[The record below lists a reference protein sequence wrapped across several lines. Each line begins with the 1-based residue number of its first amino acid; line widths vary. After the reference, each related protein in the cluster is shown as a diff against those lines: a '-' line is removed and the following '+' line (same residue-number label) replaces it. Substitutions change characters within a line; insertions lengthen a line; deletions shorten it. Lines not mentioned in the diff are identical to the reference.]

1 MNIPDQS
8 HINHIRELLWNTNSG
23 GASVMIGAGFSRNA
37 VPNSASAKDFPL
49 WSQVARNLCSKLYPP
64 SEKSRLEQAL
74 SEATGTSGFL
84 RLAQEY
90 EIAFGRG
97 SLHSF
102 INDSV
107 PDTDYQP
114 SELHYQLL
122 ELPWKEVLT
131 TNWDTLLERTQLE
144 IPERSYSIVRTVD
157 ELANTPSPRIIK
169 LHGTVPAHIP
179 FIFTEE
185 DYRTYPKK
193 FAPFVNT
200 VQQIMMETAVLL
212 LGFSGDDPNFLQ
224 WSGWVKDNLG
234 ASSPK
239 IYLAGWLNLSPHRR
253 RMLENNNVVPIDISK
268 HPKANDW
275 PEHLRHQYATE
286 WVIKTLQCGQ
296 SYSYK
301 DWPSIRN
308 YSSPEIEDYL
318 KPIEP
323 NPQLLP
329 LTISRVGRTDPIP
342 TETLKEVLT
351 ILEHNRKIYPNWL
364 IYPIDKQ
371 YNLDQILNEWADI
384 IIEKLDSFSSTDQL
398 RFLNEIIW
406 LYQKKLVPL
415 PTEIEDIWDK
425 IAVKFDFNNK
435 TIDSICYSSE
445 WSNLERIYI
454 ENTIYSLTNKR
465 LNLDEEAFHYGLN
478 QVKKFKS
485 HSIEIN
491 NLITY
496 EECQWYLLNLDFEK
510 LQNLLEEWNVSTSD
524 PIWMFRKASLLIELN
539 LEDEA
544 HHLMTQGFTI
554 IKKNPDNFNDFS
566 NSSRE
571 GWALL
576 SIEALQE
583 NRKKSQ
589 QIKIKK
595 FNFQERFNQ
604 LELLNC
610 NTSSQIHN
618 LIERVNQRKDKQES
632 NQNPCFDL
640 YRRRGETV
648 NFNNHKY
655 NAITHAYQCLLLCE
669 TAGLPLSVE
678 NYSIGSPLI
687 KALIDNYDLIDTK
700 ITSRVVVRLKPTD
713 DDKLINNIYSRVSIA
728 SLDKND
734 FEKLLNQINTL
745 LTYCLIQHRKKPNL
759 FWISYI
765 RTCLELISRLI
776 IRLNNDE
783 KIGLHLNQ
791 AISFFQDTSLRS
803 TLWLQKSLSNYLKRC
818 WEASDS
824 NIKLSHILKILQLP
838 ITGLLNNREDQLVNI
853 ERFLKE
859 IEVRKLCTR
868 NIDNESEWNT
878 IINLILSGLKSSKKS
893 RWDACLRLTLIYSF
907 INKDELKTIKNSL
920 YRNTEELPDEF
931 PQDTQLYD
939 FVYLTSL
946 RGLIPNAED
955 IFIKKYLVPSHDF
968 EILTRS
974 IFELS
979 QVLEL
984 PLLHENKID
993 ILFEN
998 IKNWLNSIPVDSL
1011 SFDGFP
1017 RFFSDIPTNIM
1028 ETFSSINEIALKIDI
1043 PEFLAEMLFVKMKFL
1058 IQYDIY
1064 TYYLVGALAKALPDK
1079 NYDINTYLRKGIIS
1093 DVADNSRN
1101 AMYGLYLWVQQAL
1114 NTNVKTIPL
1123 PSDDLLREIGLAI
1136 ATRRKNTLIQA
1147 LLAATIIFKANNS
1160 QLSSI
1165 ISTLILEGLE
1175 YLILEQE
1182 YKSSHGDI
1190 EDIPIIRLNC
1200 VKLAYQMSMN
1210 GFEDKPII
1218 KQWLEEGKKDP
1229 LPEIRNVILE
1239 YVSDN

>member
-1 MNIPDQS
+1 
-8 HINHIRELLWNTNSG
+8 
-23 GASVMIGAGFSRNA
+23 MIGAGFSRNA
-37 VPNSASAKDFPL
+37 LPTSASAKDFPL

-74 SEATGTSGFL
+74 SEASGTSGFL

-97 SLHSF
+97 SLHNF
-102 INDSV
+102 INESV

-200 VQQIMMETAVLL
+200 VQQIMMETVVIL

-234 ASSPK
+234 ASAPK

-253 RMLENNNVVPIDISK
+253 RMLENNNVVPIDVSK

-286 WVIKTLQCGQ
+286 WLIKTLQCGQ
-296 SYSYK
+296 SYNYK

-342 TETLKEVLT
+342 IETLKEVLAV
-351 ILEHNRKIYPNWL
+351 LEHNRKIYPNWL

-371 YNLDQILNEWADI
+371 YDLDLILNEWVNL
-384 IIEKLDSFSSTDQL
+384 IIENINSFCQKEQL

-415 PTEIEDIWDK
+415 PTGIEDTWNK
-425 IAVKFDFNNK
+425 IAAKFDFNNK
-435 TIDSICYSSE
+435 SIDSISYFSE
-445 WSNLERIYI
+445 WSNLEKIYI
-454 ENTIYSLTNKR
+454 ENTLYALINKR
-465 LNLDEEAFHYGLN
+465 LNLDEDAFYYWLK
-478 QVKKFKS
+478 QVKKFKN

-510 LQNLLEEWNVSTSD
+510 LQGLLEQWNVSTSD
-524 PIWMFRKASLLIELN
+524 PIWMFRKSSLLLELN

-544 HHLMTQGFTI
+544 HNLMTQGFTI

-583 NRKKSQ
+583 STKKNL

-595 FNFQERFNQ
+595 FNFQERFKQ

-610 NTSSQIHN
+610 NTSSQLHD
-618 LIERVNQRKDKQES
+618 LIERVNQRKDKKES

-640 YRRRGETV
+640 YKRRGETV
-648 NFNNHKY
+648 NFNNYKY
-655 NAITHAYQCLLLCE
+655 YAITHAYQCLLLCE
-669 TAGLPLSVE
+669 TAGLPLTVEDYSV
-678 NYSIGSPLI
+678 GSPLI
-687 KALIDNYDLIDTK
+687 KTLIDNYDLIDTK
-700 ITSRVVVRLKPTD
+700 ITSRIVVRLKPTD
-713 DDKLINNIYSRVSIA
+713 DDQLINNIYSRVSIA
-728 SLDKND
+728 SLDVID
-734 FEKLLNQINTL
+734 FEKLLNQINNL
-745 LTYCLIQHRKKPNL
+745 LTYCLAQYHQKPNL

-765 RTCLELISRLI
+765 RSCLELISRLI
-776 IRLNNDE
+776 IRLNDEE
-783 KIGLHLNQ
+783 KIEFHLNQ
-791 AISFFQDTSLRS
+791 AINFFGDSSLRKAF
-803 TLWLQKSLSNYLKRC
+803 WLQKPLSNYIERC
-818 WEASDS
+818 WEVCNTSLKS
-824 NIKLSHILKILQLP
+824 SYILKILQLP
-838 ITGLLNNREDQLVNI
+838 IKSLSNHREDHLINI
-853 ERFLKE
+853 ERFLNK
-859 IEVRKLCTR
+859 IEVDLLCNR
-868 NIDNESEWNT
+868 NIENESEWNT
-878 IINLILSGLKSSKKS
+878 IINLILSGLKSAKTP
-893 RWDACLRLTLIYSF
+893 RWDACLRLDLIYNF
-907 INKDELKTIKNSL
+907 INTEEREEIRKSL
-920 YRNTEELPDEF
+920 WKNTEELENYF
-931 PQDTQLYD
+931 PTDTRLYD
-939 FVYLTSL
+939 FVYLTSFKDL
-946 RGLIPNAED
+946 NSRSKD
-955 IFIKKYLVPSHDF
+955 IFIIKYLSPSNDFKVLTRGIF
-968 EILTRS
+968 EISQALES
-974 IFELS
+974 LS
-979 QVLEL
+979 LSKDQ
-984 PLLHENKID
+984 IG

-998 IKNWLNSIPVDSL
+998 IKNWLNSIPIDSL
-1011 SFDGFP
+1011 KPNGIP
-1017 RFFSDIPTNIM
+1017 RFFDDTPNEIV
-1028 ETFSSINEIALKIDI
+1028 ETFSHLNRIFLEIDI
-1043 PEFLAEMLFVKMKFL
+1043 PKYLAEILFIKMEFL
-1058 IQYDIY
+1058 IQYNIHS
-1064 TYYLVGALAKALPDK
+1064 YYLVGTLAKVLPDK

-1093 DVADNSRN
+1093 DKSDNSRN
-1101 AMYGLYLWVQQAL
+1101 AMYGLFLWVQQAL
-1114 NTNVKTIPL
+1114 SSETQDTPL
-1123 PSDDLLREIGLAI
+1123 PSDDLIREIGLAI

-1147 LLAATIIFKANNS
+1147 LLAATIIFKAQNS

-1165 ISTLILEGLE
+1165 ISLLILEGLE
-1175 YLILEQE
+1175 YLILEQN
-1182 YKSSHGDI
+1182 YKSSHDDI
-1190 EDIPIIRLNC
+1190 EDVPIIRLNC
-1200 VKLAYQMSMN
+1200 VKLAYQMSIN
-1210 GFEDKPII
+1210 GFKDKPII
-1218 KQWLEEGKKDP
+1218 KQWLDEGQQDP
-1229 LPEIRNVILE
+1229 LPEIRNVISLL
-1239 YVSDN
+1239 DI

>member
-37 VPNSASAKDFPL
+37 LPTSASAKDFPL

-64 SEKSRLEQAL
+64 SEKNRLEQAL

-234 ASSPK
+234 ASAPK

-286 WVIKTLQCGQ
+286 WIIKTLQCGQ
-296 SYSYK
+296 SYNYK

-323 NPQLLP
+323 NPQLIP

-342 TETLKEVLT
+342 TETLKELLT
-351 ILEHNRKIYPNWL
+351 VLEHNRKIYPNWL
-364 IYPIDKQ
+364 IYPLDKQ
-371 YNLDQILNEWADI
+371 YDLDLILNEWANVI
-384 IIEKLDSFSSTDQL
+384 TENLNSFSSIDQL

-406 LYQKKLVPL
+406 LYQKKLIPI
-415 PTEIEDIWDK
+415 PSEIEDIWNK
-425 IAVKFDFNNK
+425 IADKFDFNNK

-445 WSNLERIYI
+445 WSNLEKIYI

-524 PIWMFRKASLLIELN
+524 PIWMFRKASLLLELN

-583 NRKKSQ
+583 NRKKNQ

-595 FNFQERFNQ
+595 FNFQERFKQ

-610 NTSSQIHN
+610 NTSSQLHN

-648 NFNNHKY
+648 SFNNNKY
-655 NAITHAYQCLLLCE
+655 YAITHAYQCLLLCE

-678 NYSIGSPLI
+678 GYSVGGPLI
-687 KALIDNYDLIDTK
+687 RALIDNYDLIDIK
-700 ITSRVVVRLKPTD
+700 ITSRIVVRLKPTD

-728 SLDKND
+728 SLDEVD
-734 FEKLLNQINTL
+734 FEKLLNQINGL
-745 LTYCLIQHRKKPNL
+745 LTYCLAQYRQKPNS

-765 RTCLELISRLI
+765 RSCLELISRLI
-776 IRLNNDE
+776 IRLNNEE
-783 KIGLHLNQ
+783 KLELHLKQ
-791 AISFFQDTSLRS
+791 AIDFFKDSSLRS
-803 TLWLQKSLSNYLKRC
+803 AFWLQKPLSNYLKRC
-818 WEASDS
+818 WEVCNT
-824 NIKLSHILKILQLP
+824 NIKSIYILKILQLP
-838 ITGLLNNREDQLVNI
+838 INCLLNHREDYLIQI
-853 ERFLKE
+853 ERFLNKT
-859 IEVRKLCTR
+859 EVDRLCNR
-868 NIDNESEWNT
+868 NIENESEWNI
-878 IINLILSGLKSSKKS
+878 IINLILSGLKSSKRP
-893 RWDACLRLTLIYSF
+893 RWDACLRLILVYNF
-907 INKDELKTIKNSL
+907 INKEDLEVIRESLWKNNDESEN
-920 YRNTEELPDEF
+920 DF
-931 PQDTQLYD
+931 PTDTQLYD
-939 FVYLTSL
+939 FAYLTSFKDL
-946 RGLIPNAED
+946 NLKSKD
-955 IFIKKYLVPSHDF
+955 IFIKKYLVPSNDF
-968 EILTRS
+968 KILTRS
-974 IFELS
+974 IFEISQALKVLLLS
-979 QVLEL
+979 DKQ
-984 PLLHENKID
+984 ID

-998 IKNWLNSIPVDSL
+998 IKNWSNSIPIDSL
-1011 SFDGFP
+1011 EFDGFP
-1017 RFFSDIPTNIM
+1017 HHFNDAPSDII
-1028 ETFSSINEIALKIDI
+1028 ETFSSINTIALNINI
-1043 PEFLAEMLFVKMKFL
+1043 PEYLAEILFVKMKFL
-1058 IQYDIY
+1058 IQYNIY
-1064 TYYLVGALAKALPDK
+1064 SYYLVGTLVKVLPDK

-1093 DVADNSRN
+1093 DIPENARN
-1101 AMYGLYLWVQQAL
+1101 AMYGLFLWIQQAL
-1114 NTNVKTIPL
+1114 SNKMQNPPF
-1123 PSDDLLREIGLAI
+1123 PSDDLIREIGLAI

-1147 LLAATIIFKANNS
+1147 LLAATIIFKARDS
-1160 QLSSI
+1160 QISSI
-1165 ISTLILEGLE
+1165 ISSLILEGLE
-1175 YLILEQE
+1175 YLILEQD
-1182 YKSSHGDI
+1182 YKSSHDDI
-1190 EDIPIIRLNC
+1190 EDVPIIRLNC
-1200 VKLAYQMSMN
+1200 VKLAYQMSIN

-1218 KQWLEEGKKDP
+1218 KQWLEEREKDP
-1229 LPEIRNVILE
+1229 LPEIRNIFE
-1239 YVSDN
+1239 EKDN